1 MHFQPERCGLVPG
14 IGRDKSADVAIL
26 RWRRAGLELFSY
38 REKHAI
44 GGNQRL
50 PASFAFFAQQKEEA
64 DLKRIL
70 ITGALVASALSM
82 STMAMAQGGV
92 AGGAVGGAIVGGA
105 VGGPVGAAVG
115 AAAGAT
121 AGGIADDARP
131 RFHSY
136 VVERRHPSYRYQSDV
151 RIGAELPDAGVTY
164 YEVPREYG
172 ATQYR
177 YTVVNDRTVLVDPA
191 THRIVQVVD

>member
-1 MHFQPERCGLVPG
+1 
-14 IGRDKSADVAIL
+14 
-26 RWRRAGLELFSY
+26 
-38 REKHAI
+38 
-44 GGNQRL
+44 
-50 PASFAFFAQQKEEA
+50 
-64 DLKRIL
+64 LKRIL

-82 STMAMAQGGV
+82 STMAMAQGGT

-105 VGGPVGAAVG
+105 VGGPVGAAIG

-121 AGGIADDARP
+121 AGTIADDARP

-136 VVERRHPSYRYQSDV
+136 VVERRHPSYRYQSEV
-151 RIGAELPDAGVTY
+151 RVGAELPSAGVTY

-172 ATQYR
+172 TTQYR
-177 YTVVNDRTVLVDPA
+177 YTVVNDRTVLVDPG